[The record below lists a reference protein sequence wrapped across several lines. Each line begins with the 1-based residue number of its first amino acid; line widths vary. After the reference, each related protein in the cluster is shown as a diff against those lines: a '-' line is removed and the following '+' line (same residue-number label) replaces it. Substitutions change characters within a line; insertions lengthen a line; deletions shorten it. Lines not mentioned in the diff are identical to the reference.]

1 MWLMTILR
9 VYNKGKYLTLTMTIR
24 SSDREAWL
32 PLLSRESDLKVDG
45 AGAGGVELSPSSD
58 SLSERLGA
66 KDNRFFYNKHINKEE
81 Y

>member
-1 MWLMTILR
+1 
-9 VYNKGKYLTLTMTIR
+9 MTIR

-32 PLLSRESDLKVDG
+32 PLLSRESDLKVEG

-66 KDNRFFYNKHINKEE
+66 KDNLFFYNKNTIKKLLV
-81 Y
+81 